1 MEESYFTH
9 FKEKPRKPKGNS
21 PLERNDHPEMDTSA
35 FLEEEDIL
43 VYQSLIGSIQWAVT
57 LGRFDVN
64 TAVMTMS
71 SFRSQPREGH
81 LKRLKRIIGYL
92 SKFRHFKIRF
102 RTDEPDFSLF

>member
-1 MEESYFTH
+1 
-9 FKEKPRKPKGNS
+9 
-21 PLERNDHPEMDTSA
+21 MDTSA

-43 VYQSLIGSIQWAVT
+43 IYQSLIGSIQWAVT

-81 LKRLKRIIGYL
+81 LERLKRIIGYL

-102 RTDEPDFSLF
+102 QTDEPDISLF

>member
-1 MEESYFTH
+1 
-9 FKEKPRKPKGNS
+9 
-21 PLERNDHPEMDTSA
+21 MDTSS

-57 LGRFDVN
+57 LGRFDVS

-81 LKRLKRIIGYL
+81 LERLKRIIGYL

-102 RTDEPDFSLF
+102 QTDEPDFSLF

>member
-1 MEESYFTH
+1 MDPSGYIKRMEESYVTH
-9 FKEKPRKPKGNS
+9 FKVKPRPTRRNS

-71 SFRSQPREGH
+71 SF
-81 LKRLKRIIGYL
+81 
-92 SKFRHFKIRF
+92 
-102 RTDEPDFSLF
+102 